1 MKIYICGLLN
11 IWFLQSKAIP
21 IIDLICEHKIDFFS
35 AYRKMAAPREICQSF
50 CPHPIKIN
58 PPTPLPVK
66 IPPLWVNSQSF
77 CQNWLCL
84 KVRLLWESDFNI
96 HIDVKTDPLN
106 SQFSSLVDSLGFC
119 QSVNVRTHKYNH
131 TSHLWCQCRL
141 LNPLPPKW
149 PCFWPFLNH
158 FLFYLAEFTHQDK
171 TVDQRTQTQ
180 TGCSKKK
187 RFNKHKAL
195 TRRE

>member
-1 MKIYICGLLN
+1 MKIYICGFLN

-21 IIDLICEHKIDFFS
+21 IIDLICEHKIDFFWLTEKWLHQEK
-35 AYRKMAAPREICQSF
+35 YVLLYF

-84 KVRLLWESDFNI
+84 KVRLLWVGDFNI
-96 HIDVKTDPLN
+96 YIDVKTDPLS

-119 QSVNVRTHKYNH
+119 QSVNVRTHKYNY
-131 TSHLWCQCRL
+131 TLDL
-141 LNPLPPKW
+141 LLTCGVNVDCLTL
-149 PCFWPFLNH
+149 FHQNDLVSDH
-158 FLFYLAEFTHQDK
+158 F
-171 TVDQRTQTQ
+171 
-180 TGCSKKK
+180 
-187 RFNKHKAL
+187 
-195 TRRE
+195 